1 VTCLGFIGGSVWH
14 FFGGIR
20 NAPAGKKLELAW
32 SRVTTRAPILGGLIV
47 FYRNFILFVG
57 SFAVWGTL
65 FSACDCTLTHYRKK
79 VKFICQCKQ
88 FILLTGRP
96 LECYSGWWT
105 HWWYFSCSG
114 WSQSSSKEC
123 RNWQCDLGLD

>member
-1 VTCLGFIGGSVWH
+1 MSRGVDREPCPYRIVDDAGNAFLFGTLKSPGFRNFFLGFVGGSVWH

-47 FYRNFILFVG
+47 LVAISFSLG

-79 VKFICQCKQ
+79 VSSFVNLCKTIYL
-88 FILLTGRP
+88 F
-96 LECYSGWWT
+96 
-105 HWWYFSCSG
+105 
-114 WSQSSSKEC
+114 
-123 RNWQCDLGLD
+123 